1 MRAVCPFCGSKSRL
15 SERQKHVLSVRQTDM
30 AAEAWRPS
38 NTTSC
43 MSKGNSMADIHK
55 ISLLTV
61 DRSLTP
67 DERPLQLFSFDDL
80 FVSLSRW

>member
-30 AAEAWRPS
+30 AAEAWRHS

-43 MSKGNSMADIHK
+43 RSKGNSMADIHK

-61 DRSLTP
+61 DRS
-67 DERPLQLFSFDDL
+67 
-80 FVSLSRW
+80 